1 MTTVHPTAIIDDGAE
16 IGEGTSVW
24 HFCHICRG
32 AVIGRD
38 CVIGQNVMV
47 APGVRIGDGCK
58 IQNNVS
64 VYQGVTL
71 EEQVFVGPSVVFTN
85 VINPRAFIPRM
96 AELRP
101 TLVKQ
106 GASIGANST
115 IICGVTIGRYAF
127 VGAGSVVTRLIPDHV
142 LAYGNP
148 ARQAGLICEC
158 GINLPTAYAG
168 DWLTCVAC
176 GKEYRSGVSGLER
189 VGLGSPII
197 GDGVEWIPPGS
208 P

>member
-1 MTTVHPTAIIDDGAE
+1 MTTVHPTAVIDDGAE
-16 IGEGTSVW
+16 IGDGTSVW

-32 AVIGRD
+32 AVIGLD

-71 EEQVFVGPSVVFTN
+71 EDKVFIGPSVVFTN

-96 AELRP
+96 HELRP
-101 TLVKQ
+101 TLVKH
-106 GASIGANST
+106 GASLGANST
-115 IICGVTIGRYAF
+115 IICGVTIGRYALI
-127 VGAGSVVTRLIPDHV
+127 GAGSVVTRLIPDHV

-148 ARQAGLICEC
+148 ARPAGWICEC
-158 GINLPTAYAG
+158 GTSMAYDYVCA
-168 DWLTCVAC
+168 AC
-176 GKEYRSGVSGLER
+176 GKQYRHGVVGMEGLNAER
-189 VGLGSPII
+189 LPTISADEIKRFPEGCP
-197 GDGVEWIPPGS
+197 
-208 P
+208 